1 MTTLRT
7 MVSDFDATLLATGTS
22 PGVGYAAG
30 VGNLTNH
37 QTATGGA
44 NTAVVGGTVVVTAA
58 NSATTSIITHSP
70 TGGANLR
77 NRFTAKNANN
87 NANNHAGN
95 KTGSQRFTIG

>member
-1 MTTLRT
+1 MTMRRT
-7 MVSDFDATLLATGTS
+7 VVAAFGATLLAAGTS
-22 PGVGYAAG
+22 AGVGYAAG

-44 NTAVVGGTVVVTAA
+44 NTAVVSGTVTVTAA

-77 NRFTAKNANN
+77 NRFTAKNGNN